1 MPLAVGHERSDRTFQ
16 GNVSRVTF
24 KSMALRTLRS
34 LLVVFVAIAVLL
46 LLFQHQLIYHPRKYR
61 PIYREKLPINTVEL
75 KYQTSQG
82 KQQCFYVPQ
91 RDSTLKVPARVWV
104 MFPGNASLALDW
116 LEFLAEAPDR
126 SDAFLLIDY
135 PGYGEC
141 EGSASPEAI
150 QESVNKAVVEL
161 AGTLNTSH
169 KELDERLNV
178 IGLSIGCATALQ
190 FAAQHPIRH
199 VVLIAP
205 FTTLREESRR
215 IVGFPLCYLLLHNY
229 DNRTRL
235 AELASRQSP
244 PTVTIF
250 HGSADSTI
258 PPAMGRELA
267 ALFPKM
273 IGFHE
278 VPGADHNSILAAAL
292 AKIDWS
298 MKPLPPRLPLVKDS
312 F

>member
-1 MPLAVGHERSDRTFQ
+1 MSG
-16 GNVSRVTF
+16 VTF
-24 KSMALRTLRS
+24 KSMALSTLRS
-34 LLVVFVAIAVLL
+34 LLVVFVAIALLL
-46 LLFQHQLIYHPRKYR
+46 LLFQHQLIYHPRKDR
-61 PIYREKLPINTVEL
+61 PTYREKLPTHTVEL

-82 KQQCFYVPQ
+82 RQQCFYVPQ
-91 RDSTLKVPARVWV
+91 RDSTLQMPARIWV

-116 LEFLAEAPDR
+116 LEFLAVAPDG

-141 EGSASPEAI
+141 EGSASPEST
-150 QESVNKAVVEL
+150 QESAEHAVVAL
-161 AGTLNTSH
+161 AGALNMGRETLD
-169 KELDERLNV
+169 KRLNV
-178 IGLSIGCATALQ
+178 VGLSIGCATALK
-190 FAAQHPIRH
+190 FAVRHPIEH
-199 VVLIAP
+199 AVLIAP

-215 IVGFPLCYLLLHNY
+215 MVGFPLCYLLLHNY

-273 IGFHE
+273 IDFHE
-278 VPGADHNSILAAAL
+278 VPGADHNSILSVAL
-292 AKIDWS
+292 PQIYEA
-298 MKPLPPRLPLVKDS
+298 MQPLLPHHD
-312 F
+312 